1 MQFNPASQYRQLAV
15 RSQGPV
21 GLIVLLYDSAIQS
34 FHAALRAM
42 EANQIEKCTAHLNHS
57 LTVIALLQSSLDF
70 EKGGEVARQL
80 ERFYNV
86 FRGRVLEASIKSSP
100 EILQDIIAQFRMM
113 RDAWSEVD
121 AAESRSAT
129 AVNGPLPETLA
140 QPTAAV
146 ASHWGA

>member
-21 GLIVLLYDSAIQS
+21 GLIVLLYDAAIQS

-42 EANQIEKCTAHLNHS
+42 NANQIEKRNVHLNHA

-70 EKGGEVARQL
+70 EKGGEVALQL

-100 EILQDIIAQFRMM
+100 EILRDVISHFFSM
-113 RDAWSEVD
+113 RSAWSEVEI
-121 AAESRSAT
+121 AASRPA
-129 AVNGPLPETLA
+129 AQADVPLSLSSMPE
-140 QPTAAV
+140 PV
-146 ASHWGA
+146 GSHWGV